1 MDLINALNK
10 SVDYFQ
16 LDTKIESLLEW
27 HMIQED
33 LRVLAEREVGLCSR
47 ERTSQFSK
55 ANEAW
60 PFNYPPEF
68 ESLTQHTYG
77 GIYASLGIK
86 LDWQKNIASVAIS
99 AFRTTYIYYWSAMLV
114 VLACMMVFLYLIR
127 RNRMDVF
134 DWVSQIMR
142 ALLFGLA
149 AIMLILARS
158 DATLTRLLESP
169 ALVPLVAIM
178 LFLLV
183 LSDRMSKSFS
193 NWRLKRSGWEF
204 VDDDDDEDEHHGRQQ
219 LHDHDSGKEHGNEH
233 GEQAEEEKHEPH
245 VTSHEMTT
253 FYTNVGYDPVPD
265 MGVFPQT
272 PPTPMAHYDSP
283 MPQLRQPHGGG
294 HVPVDDGRYES

>member
-1 MDLINALNK
+1 
-10 SVDYFQ
+10 
-16 LDTKIESLLEW
+16 
-27 HMIQED
+27 
-33 LRVLAEREVGLCSR
+33 
-47 ERTSQFSK
+47 
-55 ANEAW
+55 
-60 PFNYPPEF
+60 
-68 ESLTQHTYG
+68 
-77 GIYASLGIK
+77 
-86 LDWQKNIASVAIS
+86 
-99 AFRTTYIYYWSAMLV
+99 MLV
-114 VLACMMVFLYLIR
+114 VLACMMVFLYLVR

-204 VDDDDDEDEHHGRQQ
+204 VDDKDDEDEHHGHQQ
-219 LHDHDSGKEHGNEH
+219 LHDYDSGKEHGNEH
-233 GEQAEEEKHEPH
+233 GEQVEEEKHEPH

-253 FYTNVGYDPVPD
+253 FYTNAGYDPVPE

-283 MPQLRQPHGGG
+283 MPQLRQPHGSG